1 MKRLFV
7 LFALSTLLLTTCV
20 ACSKDNPDTP
30 DTTPSV
36 SDDEENT
43 ITLEELNSFKNDPDY
58 IALGGFFS
66 RDDTNLSFF
75 ISGSRL
81 YVNGI
86 MFPDDTKTPLVLTGP
101 LTFTEGTDFVY
112 EQGDDKITFTFA
124 PEHVDIKVDKG
135 TTYTPFAGKFDR
147 DSREVAETGSIVP
160 KNGSAL
166 EYVGRI
172 ALTHYM
178 VSAEGTPSY
187 SFNAATASFDNAT
200 MVKFISLYADIFLT
214 NSAEPMPEV
223 SDKYLCYKFTS
234 EDLNNLLLAATAGK
248 FGVANLSVDGSD
260 IVLKDGA
267 YCVPCPGTY
276 AGGVASSFTDEDPET
291 INENLVLEA
300 GVVKM
305 DGTRYDLEMTI
316 TSSANEALTITG
328 VQLDAI
334 TYKTVE

>member
-1 MKRLFV
+1 MKRFY
-7 LFALSTLLLTTCV
+7 ALLAIFTLLLTTAV
-20 ACSKDNPDTP
+20 ACSKDNPDNP

-36 SDDEENT
+36 SDEEENT
-43 ITLEELNSFKNDPDY
+43 ITLEELNSFKNDPGY

-66 RDDTNLSFF
+66 REDTNLSFF

-86 MFPDDTKTPLVLTGP
+86 MFPDNADTPLILTGP
-101 LTFTEGTDFVY
+101 LTFTEETDFVY
-112 EQGDDKITFTFA
+112 EEGNDKLTFTFA

-135 TTYTPFAGKFDR
+135 STYTPFAGKFDR
-147 DSREVAETGSIVP
+147 TSREVAETGSIVP
-160 KNGSAL
+160 KSGSAL

-178 VSAEGTPSY
+178 ASAEGTPTY

-200 MVKFISLYADIFLT
+200 MLKFISLYADLFLT

-223 SDKYLCYKFTS
+223 SDKYLCYKFAS

-248 FGVANLSVDGSD
+248 FGMADLSVTDSD

-276 AGGVASSFTDEDPET
+276 AGGVASNFTDEDPKE
-291 INENLVLEA
+291 INANLVLEA

-316 TSSANEALTITG
+316 SSSANEALTVTG
-328 VQLDAI
+328 VQLDAV
-334 TYKTVE
+334 TYKIVE

>member
-1 MKRLFV
+1 MKRLF
-7 LFALSTLLLTTCV
+7 ALMAIFTLLLTTAV
-20 ACSKDNPDTP
+20 ACSKDNPDSP
-30 DTTPSV
+30 DTTPSA
-36 SDDEENT
+36 SDGEDNT

-66 RDDTNLSFF
+66 REDTNLSFF

-86 MFPDDTKTPLVLTGP
+86 MFPDNTKTPLVLTGP
-101 LTFTEGTDFVY
+101 LTFTEETSFVY
-112 EQGDDKITFTFA
+112 EQGDDKLTFTFA

-135 TTYTPFAGKFDR
+135 STYTPFSGKFDR
-147 DSREVAETGSIVP
+147 TSREVAETGSIVP
-160 KNGSAL
+160 KSGSAL

-178 VSAEGTPSY
+178 VSGEGTASY

-200 MVKFISLYADIFLT
+200 MLKFISLYADLFLT

-223 SDKYLCYKFTS
+223 SDKYLCYKFAS

-248 FGVANLSVDGSD
+248 FGVADLSVTDSD
-260 IVLKDGA
+260 IVLKDGV

-276 AGGVASSFTDEDPET
+276 AGGVASNFTDEDPKE

-316 TSSANEALTITG
+316 TSSANEALTVTG
-328 VQLDAI
+328 VQIDSV
-334 TYKTVE
+334 TYKTVK

>member
-1 MKRLFV
+1 MKRLF
-7 LFALSTLLLTTCV
+7 ALLTIFTLLFTTAV
-20 ACSKDNPDTP
+20 ACKKDNPDNP
-30 DTTPSV
+30 DATPSV
-36 SDDEENT
+36 SEDDENT
-43 ITLEELNSFKNDPDY
+43 ITLDELNSFKNDPGY

-86 MFPDDTKTPLVLTGP
+86 MFPDGASSPLVLTGP
-101 LTFTEGTDFVY
+101 LTFTEETSFVY

-124 PEHVDIKVDKG
+124 PEHVDIKIDKG

-147 DSREVAETGSIVP
+147 TSREVAETGSIVP
-160 KNGSAL
+160 KSGSAL

-172 ALTHYM
+172 ALAHYM
-178 VSAEGTPSY
+178 TIAEGTPSY
-187 SFNAATASFDNAT
+187 SFSTATASFDNAT
-200 MVKFISLYADIFLT
+200 MVKFISLYADLFLT
-214 NSAEPMPEV
+214 VSAEPMPEV
-223 SDKYLCYKFTS
+223 SDKYLCYKFSS
-234 EDLNNLLLAATAGK
+234 EELNNLLLAATAGK

-267 YCVPCPGTY
+267 YCVPCRGVY
-276 AGGVASSFTDEDPET
+276 AGGVASNFTDEDPET

-316 TSSANEALTITG
+316 SSSANEAFTVTG
-328 VQLDAI
+328 VQIDSV

>member
-1 MKRLFV
+1 MKRLLS
-7 LFALSTLLLTTCV
+7 LFAIFTLLLTTVV
-20 ACSKDNPDTP
+20 ACSKKDADNPN
-30 DTTPSV
+30 TTPSAN
-36 SDDEENT
+36 EEEQT

-86 MFPDDTKTPLVLTGP
+86 MFPDGATSPLVLTGP
-101 LTFTEGTDFVY
+101 LTFTKGTDFVY
-112 EQGDDKITFTFA
+112 EQDSDKITFTFA

-135 TTYTPFAGKFDR
+135 NTYTPFAGKFDR
-147 DSREVAETGSIVP
+147 TSREVAETGSIVP
-160 KNGSAL
+160 KSGSAL

-172 ALTHYM
+172 ALAHYM
-178 VSAEGTPSY
+178 ANAEGNASY
-187 SFNAATASFDNAT
+187 SFNASTASFDNAA
-200 MVKFISLYADIFLT
+200 MLKFISLYADLFLA
-214 NSAEPMPEV
+214 NSAEPMPDV
-223 SDKYLCYKFTS
+223 SNKYLCYKFAS

-248 FGVANLSVDGSD
+248 FGVADLSVTDSD
-260 IVLKDGA
+260 IVLKDEF

-276 AGGVASSFTDEDPET
+276 AGGVASNFTDEDPKE
-291 INENLVLEA
+291 INANLVLEA

-316 TSSANEALTITG
+316 TSSANEALTVTG
-328 VQLDAI
+328 VQIDSV
-334 TYKTVE
+334 TYKTVK

>member
-7 LFALSTLLLTTCV
+7 LFALFTLLLTTAV

-260 IVLKDGA
+260 IVQKDGA